1 MFAILFVIFII
12 ICIVIVACKCSASPV
27 TDLSIES
34 MEELVVRP
42 KGCKSCQP
50 EKKSCATGLCSKKF
64 GCGN

>member
-12 ICIVIVACKCSASPV
+12 ICIVIVVCKCSSKPV
-27 TDLSIES
+27 ADLS

>member
-1 MFAILFVIFII
+1 MFAILFAIFII
-12 ICIVIVACKCSASPV
+12 ICIVIVACKCSSSPS
-27 TDLSIES
+27 TNLST
-34 MEELVVRP
+34 LDAVVRP

>member
-12 ICIVIVACKCSASPV
+12 ISIVIVVCKCSSKPV
-27 TDLSIES
+27 ADLS